1 MRPWKATPEEEE
13 RDGVYSDY
21 AAFER
26 WFFSTIDET
35 LPDYEE
41 WIWDNLTLNQQ
52 LHLYVRLSQEFD
64 KQHPA
69 APGGTE

>member
-26 WFFSTIDET
+26 WFYETIDET
-35 LPDYEE
+35 LPHYEE
-41 WIWDNLTLNQQ
+41 VIWDNLAMTQQ
-52 LHLYVRLSQEFD
+52 IHLYAKLAQEFD
-64 KQHPA
+64 KLEKVDEEAQA
-69 APGGTE
+69 